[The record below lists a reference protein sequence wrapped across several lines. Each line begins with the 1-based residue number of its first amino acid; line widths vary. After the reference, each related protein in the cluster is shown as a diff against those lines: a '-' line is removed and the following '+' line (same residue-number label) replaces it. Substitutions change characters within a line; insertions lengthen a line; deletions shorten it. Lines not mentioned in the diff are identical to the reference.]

1 MEYMLLPTYDD
12 FRLLKGV
19 EKSVNVW
26 RRSPRLS
33 YFHGMEGSN
42 KYLGKHCSRTIIE
55 IKGEQR
61 SFGMPHIP
69 NGKARDK
76 GKCFTITW

>member
-26 RRSPRLS
+26 RRSPCLS

-55 IKGEQR
+55 IKG
-61 SFGMPHIP
+61 
-69 NGKARDK
+69 
-76 GKCFTITW
+76 